1 MNFPILL
8 LIEKTMDFAK
18 VESLTPLDIEASSM
32 PLLSPP
38 STTATKRSALNST
51 SKNIFLWYV
60 FQIMKLKAK
69 CYPSVSHY
77 QDELNHFCDMVT
89 FIP

>member
-1 MNFPILL
+1 MG
-8 LIEKTMDFAK
+8 FAK

-32 PLLSPP
+32 PLLSPTG
-38 STTATKRSALNST
+38 TTAKKTAQAKIYFCGMS
-51 SKNIFLWYV
+51 

-77 QDELNHFCDMVT
+77 QDELNHFRDMVT

>member
-1 MNFPILL
+1 MG
-8 LIEKTMDFAK
+8 FAK

-32 PLLSPP
+32 PLLSPTG
-38 STTATKRSALNST
+38 TTAKKKRTLTAQAKIYFCGMS
-51 SKNIFLWYV
+51 

-77 QDELNHFCDMVT
+77 QDELNHFRDMVMI
-89 FIP
+89 IP